1 MDRLLIWVTMR
12 RNRLVSVSGAVAA
25 NVIYDGDRRR
35 VKSTLNGTTTYF
47 IGNHYELTGST
58 ATKYCYAGTQRV
70 AVRTGST
77 LSYIT
82 DGATDLGSSGFG
94 LMFYNAR
101 WYV

>member
-1 MDRLLIWVTMR
+1 MR
-12 RNRLVSVSGAVAA
+12 RNRLASVSGAVAA
-25 NVIYDGDRRR
+25 NVIYDSDRRR
-35 VKSTLNGTTTYF
+35 VKSTLNGTTTYL

-58 ATKYCYAGTQRV
+58 ATKYCDAGTQRV

-82 DGATDLGSSGFG
+82 DGATDLGSDGFG
-94 LMFYNAR
+94 LMFYDAR